1 MEQQTQACH
10 AVLEALKNDTGK
22 RKKVDYW
29 KKYACQSI
37 GIKKM
42 GNARWNLLL
51 EHGEKLGLFHRDY
64 NALPSKTILVEGSKN
79 QPSIMDLKIEAELL
93 DNVLEGGDALDVASA
108 YALDTKKKTKK
119 KTKTEV
125 ASEPVEEEAK
135 PQRNESGFLPSD
147 YIAGTGILKTKTTRP
162 KNIKSH
168 VISEG
173 TYVPKKGDIFWA
185 KCVDGSVKQ
194 VEVDE
199 VHVCVNAIP
208 LSKKDGHWTVI
219 SPDHLF
225 DTKKQATQFDQK
237 EQNKKYWSLDAMDKS
252 SYALFKEYEENREL
266 FLKWKSQQNQA
277 SEEELDD
284 FLKTL

>member
-10 AVLEALKNDTGK
+10 AVLEALKNDSGK
-22 RKKVDYW
+22 RKKVDHW
-29 KKYACQSI
+29 KKYACESI

-64 NALPSKTILVEGSKN
+64 DALPSKTILVEGSKS
-79 QPSIMDLKIEAELL
+79 QPSIMDLKIEADLL
-93 DNVLEGGDALDVASA
+93 DNVLEGGEALDVASA
-108 YALDTKKKTKK
+108 FEKDTKKKTKSS
-119 KTKTEV
+119 TKSNV

-135 PQRNESGFLPSD
+135 PQRNERGFFPSD
-147 YIAGTGILKTKTTRP
+147 YIAGTGILKSTTTQP

-208 LSKKDGHWTVI
+208 LSKKDGHWTCVT
-219 SPDHLF
+219 PDQLF
-225 DTKKQATQFDQK
+225 DTKKQATQFDHKKQSK
-237 EQNKKYWSLDAMDKS
+237 EYWSLDAMDKS

-266 FLKWKSQQNQA
+266 FLKWKKQQKQI
-277 SEEELDD
+277 SEEVIDD
-284 FLKTL
+284 FLDNL